1 MTPQAKLRFD
11 VFREGQIA
19 YGAQTPCPYAVKDWR
34 SGTWQKGYDSA
45 KAYYSA
51 MPEAAHDLFTNSDS
65 DIPTEICD
73 RNGEVV
79 LALCKRCGCA
89 EIELSKGCKPPPTE
103 FVTQSANPV
112 APEQTAPAIPKDIA
126 SFIRFMNYTFVPM
139 SRQQEEIKKAL
150 ELASTALLKAEY
162 ERGTRS
168 KNCKPTES

>member
-51 MPEAAHDLFTNSDS
+51 MPEVDHDLFTNSDS

-79 LALCKRCGCA
+79 LALCKRCGSA
-89 EIELSKGCKPPPTE
+89 EIELSSICKPTPKK
-103 FVTQSANPV
+103 FVIQCANPV
-112 APEQTAPAIPKDIA
+112 APE
-126 SFIRFMNYTFVPM
+126 
-139 SRQQEEIKKAL
+139 
-150 ELASTALLKAEY
+150 
-162 ERGTRS
+162 
-168 KNCKPTES
+168 